1 MADMAGSLDSADAP
15 LMVAAVRKKR
25 GPGQRLTLAD
35 RYKILVLH
43 RTHPTWS
50 TRQLA
55 EAAGVSHETA
65 RLTVIAAG
73 KDAAELMAALAE
85 PMIHEWRKAAERAS
99 ARGDHR
105 PAKDWLLYAG
115 VLEQLPDA
123 GRGPGPAVVIINH
136 PLPGM
141 PGGEGRIL
149 AESVRAEVTGRIGR
163 GGPTDATDAIDVID
177 TTDVTDT
184 TDATE
189 E

>member
-1 MADMAGSLDSADAP
+1 MADSLDTADAP

-25 GPGQRLTLAD
+25 GPGTRLTLAD

-43 RTHPTWS
+43 RAHPSWS

-73 KDAAELMAALAE
+73 KDAAELMAAYAE
-85 PMIHEWRKAAERAS
+85 PVINEWRKAIERAS

-123 GRGPGPAVVIINH
+123 GKGSGPAVVIVNH

-141 PGGEGRIL
+141 PGGAEFRVL
-149 AESVRAEVTGRIGR
+149 AESVRAEVTGAVGR
-163 GGPTDATDAIDVID
+163 GGLCDTTDAIDVTD
-177 TTDVTDT
+177 TTDVTDA